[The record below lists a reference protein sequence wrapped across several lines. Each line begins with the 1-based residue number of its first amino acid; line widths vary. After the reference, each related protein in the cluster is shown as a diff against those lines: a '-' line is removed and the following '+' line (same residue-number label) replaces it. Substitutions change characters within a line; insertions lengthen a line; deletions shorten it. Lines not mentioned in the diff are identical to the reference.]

1 VSDLERLIFGASDV
15 GHDIHVYQDRRCR
28 YLTFGNAAEQGC
40 PDLADREP
48 VARLFWPRVGTVAEA
63 AAGDSNRLH
72 LLTGHKP
79 GATFGIPER

>member
-1 VSDLERLIFGASDV
+1 VSDLERLIFGASGV
-15 GHDIHVYQDRRCR
+15 GGEINVYQDRRCR

-63 AAGDSNRLH
+63 VAGDANRLH
-72 LLTGHKP
+72 LSWTAHRP
-79 GATFGIPER
+79 